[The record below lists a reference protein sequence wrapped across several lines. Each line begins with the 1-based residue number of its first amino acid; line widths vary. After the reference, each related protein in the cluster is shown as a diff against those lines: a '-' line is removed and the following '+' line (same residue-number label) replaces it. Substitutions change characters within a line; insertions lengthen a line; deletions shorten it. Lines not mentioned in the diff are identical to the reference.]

1 MTGTV
6 VSTGTDVTLEDAYKD
21 VTKAFEVVEKR
32 ISVATGEESLVI
44 RVNAPGNKIPFEIPR
59 ELLSK
64 RTFFGKLVLHG
75 LSVVETDDA
84 YEVLRE
90 ALDEVEKSARV
101 VYVHEQTGFR
111 EVCDHMAFFAYNS
124 IAENEATLPVS
135 VNPSQ
140 AKALKPTGSLHEW
153 QRFIRKH
160 IADHPQRALALI
172 LGATA
177 PVAYILKE
185 RAVFPEVPLWAII
198 GTTSTGKTTLLHLI
212 ASMYANPTLFIENLN
227 TTSNALNA
235 MLEEKSGYPLLCDE
249 ATHTPNIAWDTLIY
263 ALPTGKEKRRCDS
276 SGKLKAPITYG
287 GAMILTSETSILE
300 RTQGYGGEEC
310 RLLEFQLSCFDTDP
324 ELPSQIRRFCSSN
337 YGWITQPLAKL
348 LLDDS
353 FVELLISR
361 YDLAVKRLTRRF
373 REASLTGVKHRVI
386 QRLALILVS
395 GWVLK
400 QAAQCNFDLSAI
412 EDLLVSMFDSQV
424 RGTRDKSKAEDII
437 YKIAGFVSSHREM
450 FPSVET
456 LESSGR
462 RRHFSAFWGATGYHG
477 LHRCVWVNANIFQ
490 NRVCV
495 REMANRNKMLN
506 QLESCGYIVKFYN
519 KTFSIHK
526 SFAGLPGKYYCFLLP
541 GEENLLKKLDTAT
554 DSVSVGSLN
563 ACIGDDPDVPAYGYL
578 NSEKSI
584 ATVSIAHSA
593 FNSYYIVLNKEFL
606 KNFGTNTHGRLYV
619 TPIAKAKH
627 LLLSKKRVAQNTS
640 PMQLYPH
647 GDEAIAKGP
656 MMIKIV
662 AALGLNIPE
671 AQRLTTNAVDFGTHQ
686 NESIAG
692 IDFNYENA
700 YFRPTDYEVIDTVWK
715 PLNDEIKYTQI
726 PSLLSE
732 EEP

>member
-1 MTGTV
+1 M
-6 VSTGTDVTLEDAYKD
+6 
-21 VTKAFEVVEKR
+21 EKR
-32 ISVATGEESLVI
+32 ISIHTGEEMLI
-44 RVNAPGNKIPFEIPR
+44 LRVNSRGNSLPFALSR
-59 ELLSK
+59 EYLAKKS
-64 RTFFGKLVLHG
+64 FFDKLVLHG
-75 LSVVETDDA
+75 LSVVENDDA

-90 ALDEVEKSARV
+90 ALDDAEKSARV

-111 EVCDHMAFFAYNS
+111 EVGDHIAFLAYKS
-124 IAENEATLPVS
+124 IVANEVTLPAS

-153 QRFIRKH
+153 RRFVRKH

-185 RAVFPEVPLWAII
+185 RAVFPEVPIWAII

-212 ASMYANPTLFIENLN
+212 ASMYANPDLFIENLN

-249 ATHTPNIAWDTLIY
+249 ATYTPKIDWESLVY

-276 SGKLKAPITYG
+276 SGKLKPPVTYG

-424 RGTRDKSKAEDII
+424 RGTCDKSKAEDII

-450 FPSVET
+450 FPSIEA

-462 RRHFSAFWGATGYHG
+462 HRHFSAFWGATGYHG

-506 QLESCGYIVKFYN
+506 QLDSCGYIVKFYN

-554 DSVSVGSLN
+554 DIMSIGSLN
-563 ACIGDDPDVPAYGYL
+563 AHVGDDPDTTAYGYL
-578 NSEKSI
+578 NSEKQM
-584 ATVSIAHSA
+584 ATVSLGHSA
-593 FNSYYIVLNKEFL
+593 LNSYYISLNREFL

-627 LLLSKKRVAQNTS
+627 LLISKKRVAQNTS
-640 PMQLYPH
+640 PVQLYPH
-647 GDEAIAKGP
+647 GDEAIVKGH
-656 MMIKIV
+656 MIMNAV

-671 AQRLTTNAVDFGTHQ
+671 AQMLTTNAVDFGTHQ
-686 NESIAG
+686 NESIAS
-692 IDFNYENA
+692 INFNYENA
-700 YFRPTDYEVIDTVWK
+700 YFRATEQEVIDAVRK
-715 PLNDEIKYTQI
+715 PLNDEIRYTQI